1 MVAALGVFSVMTTWR
16 MGARWR
22 FGELAK
28 VRIKFEDFFAEP
40 EAATARCA

>member
-22 FGELAK
+22 FREMAK
-28 VRIKFEDFFAEP
+28 IRVPFDDLLAEP
-40 EAATARCA
+40 QG